1 MKTTVLVASTLLAS
15 VAGAG
20 VVQVDFGDTGQQT
33 PGNVNNITHL
43 QNPLFNLI
51 DTAGTGTGIGI
62 DITDVFW
69 PGSNTTGTT
78 TPAGDAA
85 FIPAS
90 ATRDNL
96 FGSVTDFGGFIEP
109 SGGFYLTGLDASGA
123 TAYDF
128 VFFGSRTG
136 VSDQRW
142 TRYTATGANTGS
154 EALNTSNNTSGVA
167 LVNGIIPGPD
177 GRVYID
183 VRPDALNN
191 NASKFYYLGFLQLTS
206 RAIPAPA
213 SLGALGLVGILG
225 VTRRRR

>member
-1 MKTTVLVASTLLAS
+1 MKTAALVASALLAT
-15 VAGAG
+15 VASAG
-20 VVQVDFGDTGQQT
+20 VVQVDFGDVALQSAGSI
-33 PGNVNNITHL
+33 NNITHV
-43 QNPLFNLI
+43 QNPLFNLV
-51 DTAGTGTGIGI
+51 DTAGLGTGIGI

-69 PGSNTTGTT
+69 PGSNQNGTL

-85 FIPAS
+85 FIPAT

-109 SGGFYLTGLDASGA
+109 SGGFYLTGLDPSGL

-128 VFFGSRTG
+128 VFFGSRVG

-142 TRYTATGANTGS
+142 TRYTATGANS
-154 EALNTSNNTSGVA
+154 ASAALNTSNNTSNVA
-167 LVNGIIPGPD
+167 LVSGVIPGPD

-191 NASKFYYLGFLQLTS
+191 NASKFYYLGFMQLTS
-206 RAIPAPA
+206 VPIPAPT
-213 SLGALGLVGILG
+213 SLGALALIGVLG
-225 VTRRRR
+225 ANRRRR